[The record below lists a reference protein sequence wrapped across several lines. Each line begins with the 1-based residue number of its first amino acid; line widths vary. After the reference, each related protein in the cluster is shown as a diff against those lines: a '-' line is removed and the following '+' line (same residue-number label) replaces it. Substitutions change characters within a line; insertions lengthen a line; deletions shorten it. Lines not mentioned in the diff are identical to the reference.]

1 MIHRLPSTG
10 EASIVLISSLS
21 RQLQHQSEIGDSAS
35 FSQAKTD
42 TGLEQE
48 NDAIEGSCG
57 QRQGWRLA
65 IGLALKLSSAI
76 SLTGCFAGA
85 LWAIACSHPRVLA
98 QNIVT
103 DGTLGAE
110 QPLTGPIYTIP
121 QGLGQTD
128 DSNTNLF
135 HSFRRFNLSNIEQAI
150 FQSAP
155 NIRNIFARVTGG
167 SPSEINGLI
176 YTQEPNINLYFL
188 NPYGI
193 LFGPNAELDVGGT
206 GRGSFIAT
214 TVDALVWDGGQFSAT
229 QPQGRDSLLTLR
241 GDPGGFL
248 SSIRTPGPITN
259 SGATLRVYNNE
270 SLLLVGGNVT
280 LNGGSIEAFGG
291 RVEIGAV
298 SGSGTIPLNSENNIL
313 SLGAIPL
320 DVARGDVLLT
330 NAARI
335 DASTGLRP
343 GDGIGSIS
351 IQAKSLF
358 LERGAQLD
366 SSTFGQGD
374 AGDVVIQATDSV
386 SLTGTNTAIFNN
398 VEPNG
403 SGDGGNVSIE
413 TGSLSLTNGAQI
425 QTLVREAQNDQS
437 AGQGNAGNVSI
448 FASGSVEIAGVSSD
462 GLPSAIF
469 SSVGSGVNSNA
480 DNTNIGNAG
489 NIEII
494 AGSVSV
500 SDRGMI
506 ESKVNANNTGD
517 AGNIQIS
524 AGSVF
529 LDTNAKLNTDNDG
542 SGLAGNILI
551 NASSLISIRGNSE
564 VFSQS
569 NNNDLNR
576 GFGSIQ
582 ITALDGSVLI
592 NDSILN
598 TQNASSGFAGDIS
611 VTASERVSIENKSRI
626 FSTGIVGQILIGESL
641 YTSISP
647 QVVSIDNSELNT
659 DNSSAFSINTDTDTV
674 AGNILIQATEFISF
688 ANGANLTTST
698 SQKGDAGYVVLQAER
713 VALANSNIQSIVR
726 PEAEGEGGY
735 IGIEARSID
744 LTNSTL
750 NAATFGAG
758 DAGYVDLQTNGGSVS
773 LDNST
778 IFTTVEP
785 GATGDGGYI
794 EIKTGSL
801 SLSNSS
807 SLQTLVRGPYDG
819 SAPQGGVGNAGF
831 INVQAD
837 RDISITGGGSFS
849 TGIFSTVE
857 PGGKG
862 TAGDIEIS
870 ARSLY
875 LRDGAGVG
883 VDNLEIGEAGDIT
896 ITATQDIFLLNKGTI
911 TAQTLS
917 GQGGN
922 IYLNVGDFLVLLRD
936 SNISTTAGL
945 APGGGDGGNMDIN
958 ARYIFGVP
966 VNDNNITAQAY
977 EGKGGSIRVTTNG
990 LYSIDY
996 RSEDFAETNDI
1007 TVSSSFGIDG
1017 EVEINNLNLDFTQGL
1032 TSLPELPVDV
1042 SGQITPRCAAV
1053 GRDSETVVNKFTI
1066 TGRGG
1071 LPPNPN
1077 ETLQNESMQ
1086 TNWVTSDPPVEN
1098 SNKDDSSGNPHPS
1111 VPAESNM
1118 PKTPALVEAQGWIYG
1133 QKGEVIL
1140 TAQAPTVTPHNPL
1153 LTPAASCNA
1162 K

>member
-1 MIHRLPSTG
+1 MIRHLYL
-10 EASIVLISSLS
+10 EV
-21 RQLQHQSEIGDSAS
+21 
-35 FSQAKTD
+35 TD

-48 NDAIEGSCG
+48 NDAIG
-57 QRQGWRLA
+57 QRQGWRLG
-65 IGLALKLSSAI
+65 IGLALKISRAI
-76 SLTGCFAGA
+76 SLTGCFAISFAGA

-150 FQSAP
+150 FQSDP

-176 YTQEPNINLYFL
+176 YTQEPNVNLYFL

-298 SGSGTIPLNSENNIL
+298 SGSGTIPLNTENNFL

-366 SSTFGQGD
+366 SSTFGQGN
-374 AGDVVIQATDSV
+374 AGDVVIEATDSV
-386 SLTGTNTAIFNN
+386 FLTGTNTTIFNN

-403 SGDGGNVSIE
+403 SGDGGNVWIE

-425 QTLVREAQNDQS
+425 QTLVREAQNDDQS
-437 AGQGNAGNVSI
+437 AGQGNAGNVRI
-448 FASGSVEIAGVSSD
+448 FATGSVEIAGVSSD

-500 SDRGMI
+500 SDRGLV

-542 SGLAGNILI
+542 SGLAGNTII

-564 VFSQS
+564 IISQS

-582 ITALDGSVLI
+582 ITAIDGSVLI
-592 NDSILN
+592 NNSIFN
-598 TQNASSGFAGDIS
+598 TQNGSSGFAGDIS

-626 FSTGIVGQILIGESL
+626 FSTGIVGQILIGASA

-659 DNSSAFSINTDTDTV
+659 DNSSAFSTNTDTDIA
-674 AGNILIQATEFISF
+674 AGNILIQANEFISF

-713 VALANSNIQSIVR
+713 IALANSNI
-726 PEAEGEGGY
+726 
-735 IGIEARSID
+735 
-744 LTNSTL
+744 
-750 NAATFGAG
+750 
-758 DAGYVDLQTNGGSVS
+758 
-773 LDNST
+773 
-778 IFTTVEP
+778 
-785 GATGDGGYI
+785 
-794 EIKTGSL
+794 
-801 SLSNSS
+801 
-807 SLQTLVRGPYDG
+807 
-819 SAPQGGVGNAGF
+819 
-831 INVQAD
+831 
-837 RDISITGGGSFS
+837 
-849 TGIFSTVE
+849 
-857 PGGKG
+857 
-862 TAGDIEIS
+862 
-870 ARSLY
+870 
-875 LRDGAGVG
+875 
-883 VDNLEIGEAGDIT
+883 
-896 ITATQDIFLLNKGTI
+896 
-911 TAQTLS
+911 
-917 GQGGN
+917 
-922 IYLNVGDFLVLLRD
+922 
-936 SNISTTAGL
+936 
-945 APGGGDGGNMDIN
+945 
-958 ARYIFGVP
+958 
-966 VNDNNITAQAY
+966 
-977 EGKGGSIRVTTNG
+977 
-990 LYSIDY
+990 
-996 RSEDFAETNDI
+996 
-1007 TVSSSFGIDG
+1007 
-1017 EVEINNLNLDFTQGL
+1017 
-1032 TSLPELPVDV
+1032 
-1042 SGQITPRCAAV
+1042 
-1053 GRDSETVVNKFTI
+1053 
-1066 TGRGG
+1066 
-1071 LPPNPN
+1071 
-1077 ETLQNESMQ
+1077 
-1086 TNWVTSDPPVEN
+1086 
-1098 SNKDDSSGNPHPS
+1098 
-1111 VPAESNM
+1111 
-1118 PKTPALVEAQGWIYG
+1118 
-1133 QKGEVIL
+1133 
-1140 TAQAPTVTPHNPL
+1140 
-1153 LTPAASCNA
+1153 
-1162 K
+1162 